1 MAPQFWA
8 GLSVKTISLI
18 LFHKILLRPKHFA
31 KSEKQDVVS
40 TKYSYISIMY
50 PGLINRMN
58 EEELKDLIAYLMAG
72 GNDQHEIYK
81 NQ

>member
-1 MAPQFWA
+1 MTP
-8 GLSVKTISLI
+8 I
-18 LFHKILLRPKHFA
+18 LFHKIHLHPKRSVR
-31 KSEKQDVVS
+31 SEKQDVVS

-50 PGLINRMN
+50 PGLINGMN

>member
-1 MAPQFWA
+1 MTP
-8 GLSVKTISLI
+8 I
-18 LFHKILLRPKHFA
+18 LFHKILLHQKRSVRFERRM
-31 KSEKQDVVS
+31 SL

-50 PGLINRMN
+50 PGLINGMN